1 MGGNRPSTPANPRGN
16 RLTPFWVALA
26 AAAFMVALRCAPA
39 VLPAALAARHARP
52 LVAAGRV
59 AILLALA
66 QALYRMAHLDGADA
80 AAGLVFAASGLAV
93 FLAFRTLAGAIV
105 GAASAYGAY
114 LLLLA

>member
-1 MGGNRPSTPANPRGN
+1 
-16 RLTPFWVALA
+16 
-26 AAAFMVALRCAPA
+26 MVALRCAPA

-59 AILLALA
+59 AILLALS
-66 QALYRMAHLDGADA
+66 QALYRMAHLDGADVS
-80 AAGLVFAASGLAV
+80 AGLVFAASGLAV